1 MFAFKLAIFQ
11 NFSRFFW
18 HFSEFLKKLNFDLTF
33 GAEFKYFKKQKS
45 NKNIKYIF
53 KILWPFRYFN
63 EKKNLFFGNLNQN
76 GR

>member
-18 HFSEFLKKLNFDLTF
+18 HFSEFLKKINFDLTF

-45 NKNIKYIF
+45 NKNIK
-53 KILWPFRYFN
+53 
-63 EKKNLFFGNLNQN
+63 
-76 GR
+76 